1 MSGSFCGPLLR
12 NAQNSK
18 TTNERGAQVAHGS
31 WILMKSPI
39 SPRRDGT
46 SFVYIHSPF
55 SLSLFYSPPDLRS
68 LRATR
73 YSPRGF
79 PPSFRNYSTN
89 PRRASSKLHLQSY
102 WSINGI
108 LIVSNRIVYPSKKE
122 RIDNNNKTKTKFGK
136 LEIFLDS
143 REKERVDNRVMG

>member
-1 MSGSFCGPLLR
+1 MNFNEISHLTPERWNLFRVYPL
-12 NAQNSK
+12 
-18 TTNERGAQVAHGS
+18 
-31 WILMKSPI
+31 P
-39 SPRRDGT
+39 
-46 SFVYIHSPF
+46 FF